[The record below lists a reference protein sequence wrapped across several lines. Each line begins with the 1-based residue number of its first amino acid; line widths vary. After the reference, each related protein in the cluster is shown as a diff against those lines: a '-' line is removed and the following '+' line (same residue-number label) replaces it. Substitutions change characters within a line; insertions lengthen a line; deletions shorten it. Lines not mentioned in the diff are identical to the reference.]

1 MQGFVTAKYPVW
13 TAVCQHF
20 GLFICYL
27 LCEDTK
33 EIYIHHMCVLK
44 P

>member
-20 GLFICYL
+20 GLFICYF
-27 LCEDTK
+27 
-33 EIYIHHMCVLK
+33 CVK
-44 P
+44 TQKKFTSIICVY